1 MSKKYYLY
9 DELVEKINQD
19 KQIIEDL
26 TNRVKELENQLNIC
40 KQLQIVK
47 KLDIAMLENFI
58 LEEDLTK
65 EQQRKLMKIM
75 KVSE

>member
-19 KQIIEDL
+19 KQTIEDL
-26 TNRVKELENQLNIC
+26 TSRVKELENQLNIC

>member
-26 TNRVKELENQLNIC
+26 TSRVKELENQLNIC